1 MATKK
6 KSKIIESA
14 DIAEMVNKSN
24 GEWPKISQG
33 THLTVKTYENGH
45 TELIWDDEALTRD
58 VVNAVASIKS
68 KKKKTSAT

>member
-14 DIAEMVNKSN
+14 DIAEMVNKPN
-24 GEWPKISQG
+24 GGWPKISQG